1 MGAGAALGL
10 QAAGVGASMIGSYKT
25 AQAQKA
31 SLEYEAAVARNN
43 QQLANYQAGI
53 AQQDGAVQENNLE
66 LKVAQTTGDQRAA
79 LAANGVDLGQ
89 GSPNEIL
96 ATTKFMGTRD
106 VLQLRDNTAR
116 KVWAIQNQ
124 AASYGS
130 EAEADVAAASAI
142 NPRVAG
148 ATSALVGAGSVAASW
163 YKYNKSVKGTGK
175 ASSWFDE

>member
-31 SLEYEAAVARNN
+31 SLDYEAAVAKNN
-43 QQLANYQAGI
+43 QQLTQYQAGI

-66 LKVAQTTGDQRAA
+66 LKIAQTTGDQRAA
-79 LAANGVDLGQ
+79 LAANGVDLGV
-89 GSPNEIL
+89 GSANEIL

-116 KVWAIQNQ
+116 KVWALNNQ
-124 AASYGS
+124 ASSYAS
-130 EAEADVAAASAI
+130 EAEADKAASSAI
-142 NPRVAG
+142 NPT
-148 ATSALVGAGSVAASW
+148 TSAITSGLVGAGSVASSW

-175 ASSWFDE
+175 EFKWFDE